1 VAVVDGSGGG
11 CCGWWLVVLL
21 LVALDMGSSIL
32 DKIVDKN
39 RPGALLVIIRQIVVH
54 GRRKIQ
60 QQVPRVL
67 WNKKIFFFFIIGDPD
82 PGLLDLDP
90 VSQRY
95 GSGSGSFPFLIKM
108 LSGLKQCLQNKI

>member
-1 VAVVDGSGGG
+1 MVVADWRWLLWMVVVAV
-11 CCGWWLVVLL
+11 LMLL
-21 LVALDMGSSIL
+21 LVALDMRSGIL

-39 RPGALLVIIRQIVVH
+39 RPGALLVIVRQIVVH

-67 WNKKIFFFFIIGDPD
+67 WHKERYSFFS
-82 PGLLDLDP
+82 

-95 GSGSGSFPFLIKM
+95 GSGSFPFLM
-108 LSGLKQCLQNKI
+108 RC